1 MHEKCSLL
9 LVLSCSSFIGAGFCL
24 FLGQK
29 IHCYGTWT
37 DIDLQSAP
45 LSWVVKKNKNEEEY
59 VGVFLC
65 FKSVFRKNY
74 FFFILN

>member
-1 MHEKCSLL
+1 
-9 LVLSCSSFIGAGFCL
+9 VLSCSSFIGAVFCL

-59 VGVFLC
+59 VCFYVLKVFLERINFFY
-65 FKSVFRKNY
+65 FKLIFFWY
-74 FFFILN
+74 F